1 MLGQIRAIAGNSPTG
16 KDIIEAKL
24 QALLQRRNNRLSKSK
39 LWQLDRKFRKI

>member
-1 MLGQIRAIAGNSPTG
+1 MLKRIWAIAGDRPTG

-24 QALLQRRNNRLSKSK
+24 QALLQGRNNRLSKSK